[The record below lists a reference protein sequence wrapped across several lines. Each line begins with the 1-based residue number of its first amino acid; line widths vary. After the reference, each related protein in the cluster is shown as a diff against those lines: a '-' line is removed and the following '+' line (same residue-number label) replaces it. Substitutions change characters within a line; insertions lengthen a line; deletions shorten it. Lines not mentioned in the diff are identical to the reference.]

1 MITISSA
8 HNNARLEATRDFMVT
23 GTARPKVRLY
33 GGTRPVTGAAPGT
46 PLLCEIELNPASAVV
61 SNGTL
66 TIAQFDSGLILSTG
80 SPTWARIVN
89 GSGTHVL
96 DCDAG
101 GPGSTTEIIV
111 TAATLY
117 EGGRVLLASAVFG

>member
-8 HNNARLEATRDFMVT
+8 HNNARLEGSRSYMVA
-23 GTARPKVRLY
+23 GPARPKLRLY
-33 GGTRPVTGAAPGT
+33 GGTRPVTGAAPST
-46 PLLCEIELNPASAVV
+46 PLLVEIELNPLSAVV

-66 TIAQFDSGLILSTG
+66 TIAQQDSGLILATG
-80 SPTWARIVN
+80 TATWGRIIN
-89 GSGTHVL
+89 GNGAHVL

-101 GPGSTTEIIV
+101 GPGSSGEVTV
-111 TAATLY
+111 TASTLY